1 MLPLHF
7 LFSGAAVGY
16 GYCVVTADASGGC
29 VDAVVVSCVNLDIT
43 VVGGLSGV
51 AAGFSAGSGATVSSS
66 VNPGAVGGVV
76 VCDVAVSAAVG
87 SCVVARTAAN
97 YGTGS

>member
-1 MLPLHF
+1 MLALHF

-29 VDAVVVSCVNLDIT
+29 VDGVVVSCVNLDIA

-51 AAGFSAGSGATVSSS
+51 AARSGATVSSS
-66 VNPGAVGGVV
+66 VNPGTAGGVV

-97 YGTGS
+97 NGTGS